1 MGQARF
7 RSKTE
12 HILDTKGRLNFP
24 SRFRDVLRNLG
35 SEILMIA
42 PWNDH
47 LRAYPLAEWE
57 ILENT
62 LLSNGAELGDFVRYV
77 VGGVTECTLDKQG
90 RIRLPPDLRDDVN
103 LDKDVVLTGMLDWVE
118 IWDKDVW
125 DQKHTTTKERFD
137 DHKAKLTNLGIF
149 A

>member
-1 MGQARF
+1 MGLARF

-24 SRFRDVLRNLG
+24 SRFRDVLRALG
-35 SEILMIA
+35 SDILMVA

-62 LLSNGAELGDFVRYV
+62 LLEQGAELGDFVRYV

-90 RIRLPPDLRDDVN
+90 RIRLPPDLRVDVN

-118 IWDKDVW
+118 IWDKDAW
-125 DQKHTTTKERFD
+125 DQKNTSTRQSFD
-137 DHKAKLTNLGIF
+137 DNKAKLAKLGIF